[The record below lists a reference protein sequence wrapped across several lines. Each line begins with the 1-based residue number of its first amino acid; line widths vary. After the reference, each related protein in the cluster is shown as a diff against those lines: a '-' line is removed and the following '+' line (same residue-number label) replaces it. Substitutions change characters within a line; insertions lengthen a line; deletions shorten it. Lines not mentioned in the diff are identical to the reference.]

1 MDTSKEITLKF
12 YLEAVKKISA
22 YANNVP
28 LC

>member
-22 YANNVP
+22 RSNNVFIV
-28 LC
+28 